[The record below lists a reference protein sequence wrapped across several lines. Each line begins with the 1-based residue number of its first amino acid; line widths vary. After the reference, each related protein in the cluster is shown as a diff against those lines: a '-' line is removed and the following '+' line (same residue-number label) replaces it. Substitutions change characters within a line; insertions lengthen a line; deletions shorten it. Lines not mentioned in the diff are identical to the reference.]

1 MKEYCNNC
9 NELIELNEMEKA
21 EFEAEGSFVCSSC
34 INNEMEDESDILQ
47 TDAQIGSAY
56 WEGRL

>member
-34 INNEMEDESDILQ
+34 INMMMGEDK
-47 TDAQIGSAY
+47 
-56 WEGRL
+56 